1 MTNWNT
7 LSKGFSELQMRE
19 KQLIFWVS
27 LSLIIYLFFWFGIS
41 PQLDQ
46 YAQYE
51 KSAARKQNEL
61 EGLVIQK
68 NALTQALS
76 IDYAERTKRE
86 LDIANKEL
94 SQLDMELSR
103 LKDGFVAA
111 DKMPELLINLLNEQ
125 ENVQM
130 VEFNVAPRQ
139 TVQFGNGELQS
150 VALYLHNMTL
160 NVEGSFFELRDYLA
174 RIQRSPEKVVVTKFR
189 YTVQEYPNAVLTLQ
203 LATVSNNETFIS
215 I

>member
-46 YAQYE
+46 YTQYE

-150 VALYLHNMTL
+150 VALYRHNMTL

-189 YTVQEYPNAVLTLQ
+189 YIVQEYPNAVLTLQ

>member
-1 MTNWNT
+1 MTNWKT

-46 YAQYE
+46 YAQHE
-51 KSAARKQNEL
+51 KSAARKQSEL

-150 VALYLHNMTL
+150 VALYRHNMTL
-160 NVEGSFFELRDYLA
+160 IVEGSFFELRDYLA